1 MIFNILEKKIL
12 FMVLEG
18 GILDK
23 KVFTNPHSLTD
34 ILFRVKNN
42 SKNDFV
48 NVTLILSNHYFFF

>member
-23 KVFTNPHSLTD
+23 KVFTIPHSLTD

-48 NVTLILSNHYFFF
+48 NVTLILSNH

>member
-48 NVTLILSNHYFFF
+48 NVTLILSNH